1 VDETVRV
8 DKWLWAARFF
18 RSRSLAQ
25 TAIENGRV
33 LVGGQRVKLSRA
45 LQPGDELSIRVGDE
59 ARTVVVRGVDERRG
73 SATVA
78 QAMYEE
84 TAESLARREA
94 RRQERRFFVEPAEAI
109 ERGRPTKR
117 DRRQLGR
124 FGAGEE

>member
-1 VDETVRV
+1 VDGTVRV

-45 LQPGDELSIRVGDE
+45 LRPGDELSIRIGDE

-94 RRQERRFFVEPAEAI
+94 RRQERRFFIEPAEAI